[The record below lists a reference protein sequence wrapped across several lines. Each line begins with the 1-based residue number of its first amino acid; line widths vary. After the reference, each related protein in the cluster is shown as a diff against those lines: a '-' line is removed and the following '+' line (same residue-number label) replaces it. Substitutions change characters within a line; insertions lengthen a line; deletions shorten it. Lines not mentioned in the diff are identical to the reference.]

1 MILELSFLGAVNA
14 VVYGLDR
21 ETFSRLTPSQ
31 LKVHYK
37 VIVVIYRLFFFFF
50 FFVRKL
56 RFSFK
61 LNLK

>member
-1 MILELSFLGAVNA
+1 MIWELFFLGAVNA

-37 VIVVIYRLFFFFF
+37 AIVVIYRFFYL
-50 FFVRKL
+50 FFVRNL
-56 RFSFK
+56 DSA
-61 LNLK
+61 LN